1 MPDTPRVRLKLPNGA
16 EFEATGDPDFIRS
29 ERAAFLHLQ
38 KEPIAGE
45 NAAPG
50 AFLADWNAIVES
62 EGGALQLRAKLKNDK
77 THKDAC
83 LVLLAAAQKLLH
95 LKRPTAGQL

>member
-1 MPDTPRVRLKLPNGA
+1 LKLSNGA

-29 ERAAFLHLQ
+29 ERSAFLQLQ
-38 KEPIAGE
+38 KESSAAE
-45 NAAPG
+45 SAAPG
-50 AFLADWNAIVES
+50 ASLADWNAIVES

-83 LVLLAAAQKLLH
+83 LVLLAAARQLLH
-95 LKRPTAGQL
+95 LKRPTAAQIARWLRAS